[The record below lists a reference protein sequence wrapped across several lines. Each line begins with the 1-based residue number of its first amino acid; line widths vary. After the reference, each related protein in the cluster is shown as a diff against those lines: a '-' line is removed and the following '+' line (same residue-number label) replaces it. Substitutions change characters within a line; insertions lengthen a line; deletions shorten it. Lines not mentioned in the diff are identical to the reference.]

1 MRRILSTAAIAL
13 VGAAS
18 TLQLGAQAKPV
29 EQPPAPGALRPYA
42 VPQVQTFTLGN
53 GLRVLLVERHSLPI
67 VSARFVVDAGAM
79 REPAEKNGL
88 AVLTGNILSEG
99 AKGMTSAQMAEKMA
113 DLGASFS
120 TLGDNGSAFVAVT
133 SLSNVFP
140 QALALAASSL
150 TDPTLSQTDFDRLK
164 ASTIASY
171 QRSQS
176 TVEGVGSRI
185 FNLSIFDPSTAYSR
199 PSAGTATSLAGLT
212 RDEVVNWHKAMYS
225 PKNTTLILIGDITA
239 AAARKVA
246 EEVIGSWNTP
256 APTLAPFVGKAMPM
270 TANRVILVDRPG
282 SVQSAIYI
290 GQPSPGYESP
300 DLFPLL
306 AASRVLGGG
315 FSGRIN
321 MNLREK
327 HGWSYGAFSS
337 YGPLKGTGSFY
348 ISSTVRTNATDS
360 ALAESVKEFKRLVA
374 EPVSSSELSDA
385 LANVVA
391 SFPSSV
397 QTVQGL
403 MGRLNNVVVY
413 GLPLDYYSTY
423 RERLASVSPGDVGRI
438 GASYLKPDALTIV
451 AVGDL
456 KTIEAPIRALNLGT
470 VEVRDTE
477 GKKIR

>member
-1 MRRILSTAAIAL
+1 
-13 VGAAS
+13 
-18 TLQLGAQAKPV
+18 
-29 EQPPAPGALRPYA
+29 
-42 VPQVQTFTLGN
+42 
-53 GLRVLLVERHSLPI
+53 
-67 VSARFVVDAGAM
+67 M

-99 AKGMTSAQMAEKMA
+99 AKGLTGAQVAEKMA

-120 TLGDNGSAFVAVT
+120 TLGDNGSAYVAVT

-140 QALALAASSL
+140 QALSLAVAAL
-150 TDPTLSQTDFDRLK
+150 TEPTMSQSDFDRLK

-176 TVEGVGSRI
+176 TVEGVGGRI
-185 FNLSIFDPSTAYSR
+185 FNMSIFDPSTPYSR
-199 PSAGTATSLAGLT
+199 PSAGTAASLAGLT
-212 RDEVVNWHKAMYS
+212 REDVVNWHKTMYS
-225 PKNTTLILIGDITA
+225 PKNTTLILIGDMTA
-239 AAARKVA
+239 SSARSTVESA
-246 EEVIGSWNTP
+246 IGSWNAP
-256 APTLAPFVGKAMPM
+256 APALSPFVGKALP
-270 TANRVILVDRPG
+270 TTSNRVILVDRPG
-282 SVQSAIYI
+282 SVQSAIYV
-290 GQPSPGYESP
+290 GQPGPGYESA
-300 DLFPLL
+300 DIFPLI

-315 FSGRIN
+315 FGSRIN

-360 ALAESVKEFKRLVA
+360 ALAESVREFKRLATEAVPA
-374 EPVSSSELSDA
+374 TELTDQV
-385 LANVVA
+385 ANVVA

-403 MGRLNNVVVY
+403 MGRMNNVVVY

-423 RERLASVSPGDVGRI
+423 RERLASVTPADVGRI

-470 VEVRDTE
+470 VEVWDTE
-477 GKKIR
+477 GKKLR